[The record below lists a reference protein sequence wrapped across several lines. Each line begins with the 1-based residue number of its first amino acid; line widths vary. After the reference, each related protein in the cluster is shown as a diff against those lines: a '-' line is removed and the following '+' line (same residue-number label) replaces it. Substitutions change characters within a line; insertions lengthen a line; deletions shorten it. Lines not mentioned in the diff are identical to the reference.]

1 MRWPTRSTNL
11 ATAKS
16 LRPEPVGPAQR
27 RSDRARRADLPALVL
42 EIEVTYALPSLAGS
56 AAQVVWA
63 RRVGADKVQEALR
76 YRSEV
81 DAAAWGRFIG
91 PAHAGDWLARRH
103 CTGLALLLKA
113 RRLPALPPVD
123 PL

>member
-1 MRWPTRSTNL
+1 
-11 ATAKS
+11 
-16 LRPEPVGPAQR
+16 
-27 RSDRARRADLPALVL
+27 LVL